1 MHFNLIYA
9 FFFCICYFISCLDKK
24 DLLMIIIPKG
34 KLLLTFFIIVRSKG
48 TSFFIDFLL
57 SVEKSSKYKEAFYR
71 QWLTFHFIDHSN
83 WRLQSVLVIDCMRA
97 KSLQLCPTLC
107 DALDHSLL
115 GSSVHGILQAR
126 ILEWVAM
133 SSSRDPGDLPD
144 PEIEPTSLMSPALA
158 GRFFTTSA
166 TWGAP
171 FIN

>member
-71 QWLTFHFIDHSN
+71 Q
-83 WRLQSVLVIDCMRA
+83 
-97 KSLQLCPTLC
+97 
-107 DALDHSLL
+107 
-115 GSSVHGILQAR
+115 
-126 ILEWVAM
+126 
-133 SSSRDPGDLPD
+133 
-144 PEIEPTSLMSPALA
+144 
-158 GRFFTTSA
+158 
-166 TWGAP
+166 
-171 FIN
+171 